1 MLVWFQSQKS
11 EYNFFLPKPQLSP
24 CWVDR
29 TLQCFCQGLL
39 VYLDTSGGE
48 PRDKKTCPRS
58 RTKTCT
64 LLSTWL
70 WRLIGQTS
78 WPCLYD
84 GLIVHSKDMGRSHD
98 EWEDADTYFQ
108 GAEAFKIPEIR
119 DLLCLRQASPILP
132 VRRAR
137 RRVLR
142 HISLWLKQLEW
153 LQRSVASLSQ
163 LTGPNKWWII
173 LSVFFESFGC
183 AF

>member
-84 GLIVHSKDMGRSHD
+84 GLIVHSKDMGEVTMNGRMQIPIFKGLRRS
-98 EWEDADTYFQ
+98 
-108 GAEAFKIPEIR
+108 R
-119 DLLCLRQASPILP
+119 SPKSVISC
-132 VRRAR
+132 VCAR
-137 RRVLR
+137 RRLFC
-142 HISLWLKQLEW
+142 Q
-153 LQRSVASLSQ
+153 
-163 LTGPNKWWII
+163 
-173 LSVFFESFGC
+173 FGGQGDEC
-183 AF
+183 CGTFRFG